1 MDSSDN
7 INTLQ
12 KSDHVHSKKEDIELT
27 DLILDTN
34 TCDDLV
40 NIHKM
45 NYLVLGIL
53 LFILLSLPQTI
64 DGIKHVVPIAN
75 IPGVCILIQILLFSL
90 VYFVISNKYFI

>member
-12 KSDHVHSKKEDIELT
+12 KGDHVHSTKEDIEMT
-27 DLILDTN
+27 DLILGTN
-34 TCDDLV
+34 MCDDLIRV
-40 NIHKM
+40 HKM

-64 DGIKHVVPIAN
+64 QFIKNVVPVAIN
-75 IPGVCILIQILLFSL
+75 PSVCILIQILIFGLF
-90 VYFVISNKYFI
+90 YFVISNKYFI